1 MTCCKAATQTGVGR
15 GRVRGLSHALE
26 PFTELFTGVPVREG
40 GEGKSLESNV
50 GGDDDV
56 KEVD

>member
-1 MTCCKAATQTGVGR
+1 MTCCKAATQAGVGR
-15 GRVRGLSHALE
+15 GRVRGLFHALE
-26 PFTELFTGVPVREG
+26 PFTELFTVVPVREA

-56 KEVD
+56 TDED